1 LTSKKE
7 QFYIQRISEL
17 EAKLRRRDERTAA
30 LEKQV
35 AELLKVN
42 AELVDRV
49 AKLSKN
55 SSNSSKPPSS
65 DIVKSPKPKQSSG
78 PRQQGGQPGHKGSNR
93 EPFRQDQIDKT
104 IPLYTDSCDC
114 GYVGSGE
121 PIEKPKIQQTVE
133 LSDSPV
139 TITEYRLYGFICP
152 KCGKVVWAKL
162 PSGVVEGQLF
172 QPRLQALMGYMK
184 GSLHASYTGLE
195 AFCREVLNINVARS
209 HLCNVIKR
217 VNGALAE
224 PYAQLQQHIPTEPV
238 LNIDESGWKDKGIKY
253 WIWVFCTSAISFFYI
268 AKSRSSQVLRDILGE
283 TYNGTIVSDF
293 FSAYV
298 KYANKIQQFCLAHLI
313 RDIKFLTTLPN
324 EADKCFGD
332 SLLIQFKRLFHIW
345 HLRDKIPKDRLNR
358 IMFKIND
365 RILALAKQ
373 QDLPPKSATLAK
385 RFCKHGDAMF
395 RFLFDPAVAPTNNA
409 AEQTLRQAIIDRRI
423 TQGSRSLIGRQWNA
437 RIWTVLATCRKQ
449 GRSSWQF
456 IQNALS
462 AYYFQTPTPSLL
474 PQANIRA

>member
-1 LTSKKE
+1 M
-7 QFYIQRISEL
+7 
-17 EAKLRRRDERTAA
+17 
-30 LEKQV
+30 EKQV
-35 AELLKVN
+35 AELLKAN
-42 AELVDRV
+42 AELAEKV
-49 AKLSKN
+49 AKLSRN

-65 DIVKSPKPKQSSG
+65 DIVKPPKAKQADGS
-78 PRQQGGQPGHKGSNR
+78 RRQGGQSGHKGFSRQPFGPNR
-93 EPFRQDQIDKT
+93 IDKT
-104 IPLYTDSCDC
+104 IPLYAHSCDC
-114 GYVGSGE
+114 GYKGPGQPLE
-121 PIEKPKIQQTVE
+121 EPKIQQTVE
-133 LSDSPV
+133 FSDSPV

-172 QPRLQALMGYMK
+172 QLRLQALMGYMK

-224 PYAQLQQHIPTEPV
+224 PYEQLQQHIPTEPV

-253 WIWVFCTSAISFFYI
+253 WIWVFCTSAFSFFYI

-298 KYANKIQQFCLAHLI
+298 KYANKLQQFCLAHLI
-313 RDIKFLTTLPN
+313 RDIKFLTTLPD
-324 EADKCFGD
+324 EGDKRFGKA
-332 SLLIQFKRLFHIW
+332 LLTDFKWLFHIW
-345 HLRDKIPKDRLNR
+345 HLRDKIPKHRFEKVMSKIKNR
-358 IMFKIND
+358 I
-365 RILALAKQ
+365 LTVAKQ
-373 QDLPPKSATLAK
+373 QDLPPKSATISK
-385 RFCKHGDAMF
+385 RFVKHGDAMF
-395 RFLFDPAVAPTNNA
+395 RFLFDPAVPPTNNA

-423 TQGSRSLIGRQWNA
+423 TQGSRSAMGRQWNA
-437 RIWTVLATCRKQ
+437 RIWTVLTTCRKQ

-456 IQNALS
+456 LQNALS
-462 AYYFQTPTPSLL
+462 AYYLQTPTPSLL
-474 PQANIRA
+474 PQPS